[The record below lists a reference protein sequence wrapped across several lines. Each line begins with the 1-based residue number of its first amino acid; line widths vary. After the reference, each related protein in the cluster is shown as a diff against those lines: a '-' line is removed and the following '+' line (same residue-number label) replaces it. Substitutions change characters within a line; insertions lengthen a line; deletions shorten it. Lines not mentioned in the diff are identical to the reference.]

1 MGMGKN
7 EAKGEILIEVPG
19 SPENQGSPVRA
30 VLCLKDKVNMREI
43 EEREDCFLLDFEPD
57 DSAVDLSKLD
67 HPSDKS
73 DAHDVSVVAVVG
85 QVACRDYPHSRHL
98 CLKYPFGKTP
108 HETHCELCY
117 CFVCDTAAPC
127 DRWSTGVLS
136 GHCHAFDDRD
146 WKYMRRLMRN
156 RNATYTSSSSS
167 E

>member
-43 EEREDCFLLDFEPD
+43 EEREDCFLLDFDPD
-57 DSAVDLSKLD
+57 DSAVDLSKLY

-85 QVACRDYPHSRHL
+85 QVYLIPHSSVLTVRL
-98 CLKYPFGKTP
+98 LIP
-108 HETHCELCY
+108 H
-117 CFVCDTAAPC
+117 
-127 DRWSTGVLS
+127 RKKVLVVGLS
-136 GHCHAFDDRD
+136 I
-146 WKYMRRLMRN
+146 
-156 RNATYTSSSSS
+156 T
-167 E
+167 